1 MEYIESSNKVLARYY
16 DAFIKRTSGIIQETA
31 EDIGTGAA
39 RMSVW
44 ISPNAMLSVDPKYSK
59 LISEFRHLVIQE
71 DKRMMV
77 CILSLIANPNL
88 IYDMVKTIVDYLFS
102 KMPEKTQK
110 NLSERYR
117 ELGSKVSSVIAEQA
131 IKQTTKIAIIEGLS
145 KLIATKISNEPI
157 TKLTADQMSKGVI
170 TAFQIYS
177 YVEKAAQSAR
187 KLRRDDRVIYNMLY
201 SKNTEMFYFIV
212 AKKIDPLIVVTK
224 LNDHTNAD
232 ELINVLADIFYDW

>member
-31 EDIGTGAA
+31 EDIGTGAE
-39 RMSVW
+39 RMLVR
-44 ISPNAMLSVDPKYSK
+44 ISPYSILPIDPKYSK
-59 LISEFRHLVIQE
+59 VISGFGNLVIQE
-71 DKRMMV
+71 DKRMMT
-77 CILSLIANPNL
+77 CILSLITNPNL
-88 IYDMVKTIVDYLFS
+88 IYDMVKTIIDYVFS

-110 NLSERYR
+110 NLSDRYR
-117 ELGSKVSSVIAEQA
+117 ELGSKVSSVISEQA
-131 IKQTTKIAIIEGLS
+131 IKQATKIAIIEGVS
-145 KLIATKISNEPI
+145 KLIATKVSNEPM

-201 SKNTEMFYFIV
+201 SKNTEMLYFII

-232 ELINVLADIFYDW
+232 ELINVLSDIFYDW